1 MNYAY
6 RTEDAYIASLLI
18 AAGFGCAVYLIIF
31 LTINAMALIRKFL
44 SIKKSVF
51 TENIICTKC
60 GSYKTD
66 RTRISEKK
74 ILVKMVTWKWA
85 IGITF
90 PISFASA
97 IFVAVTSTN
106 ARQGREAFFGGG
118 ISLFD
123 YLYELPDWIWLQTSG
138 IATILIMFFIKLIPW
153 LRLQERNS
161 FLKIKCE
168 SCGFVVRE
176 PEA

>member
-1 MNYAY
+1 MNFSY
-6 RTEDAYIASLLI
+6 RTEDAYIDSLLI

-31 LTINAMALIRKFL
+31 ATINAMALIRKFI

-60 GSYKTD
+60 GSYKID

-74 ILVKMVTWKWA
+74 IFINMVKWKWA

-106 ARQGREAFFGGG
+106 ARQGRDAFFGGG
-118 ISLFD
+118 ATLFD
-123 YLYELPDWIWLQTSG
+123 YLYDLPTWIWLQTCG
-138 IATILIMFFIKLIPW
+138 IATILIIFFIKFIPW
-153 LRLQERNS
+153 FRLQERNY